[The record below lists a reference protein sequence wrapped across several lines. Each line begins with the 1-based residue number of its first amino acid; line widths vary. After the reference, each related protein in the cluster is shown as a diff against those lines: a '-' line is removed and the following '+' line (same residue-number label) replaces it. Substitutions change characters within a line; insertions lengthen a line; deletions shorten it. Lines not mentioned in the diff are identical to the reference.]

1 MLTGATEEGCLGKGG
16 PQGEGP
22 EAGLCSAFQEQRGG
36 QCSHQRLREGS
47 GGRSRVWRAS
57 QKKVFSIQELGQAEP
72 SWQKK
77 EPSRSQ
83 LWACELQPPV
93 VVQRVGR

>member
-1 MLTGATEEGCLGKGG
+1 MLAGAMEEERSRQRRH
-16 PQGEGP
+16 QGEGP
-22 EAGLCSAFQEQRGG
+22 EAGLCSAFQAQRGD
-36 QCSHQRLREGS
+36 QCSHQRLREES
-47 GGRSRVWRAS
+47 RGRSRVWSAS
-57 QKKVFSIQELGQAEP
+57 QKKAFSIQLGQAGP

-83 LWACELQPPV
+83 VWACEPQPPV